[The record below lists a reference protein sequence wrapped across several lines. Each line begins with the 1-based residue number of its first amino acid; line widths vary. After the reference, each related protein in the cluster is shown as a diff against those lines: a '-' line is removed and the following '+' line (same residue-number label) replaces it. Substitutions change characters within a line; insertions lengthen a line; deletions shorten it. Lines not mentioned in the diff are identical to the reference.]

1 LRERRSISGDRSRSG
16 HPKEFRQ
23 MVDQYVPG
31 TCNIGPAEIALRRR
45 VGHTGLIATA
55 VLAAVLLAV
64 DAAPAW
70 RLLLALPAALAA
82 AGYLQAW
89 LRFCAN
95 FGWRGV
101 YNFDTLGHEQR
112 VAAEE
117 ARAQDRRRAVL
128 LGGGSA
134 AIGLAVALLSLLL

>member
-1 LRERRSISGDRSRSG
+1 
-16 HPKEFRQ
+16 

-31 TCNIGPAEIALRRR
+31 TCNIGPAEIAMRRR
-45 VGHTGLIATA
+45 VGHTGLIATV

-70 RLLLALPAALAA
+70 RLLLALPAGLAA

-95 FGWRGV
+95 FGFRGV
-101 YNFDTLGHEQR
+101 YNFDALGHEQR

-117 ARAQDRRRAVL
+117 ARAQDRRRAILV
-128 LGGGSA
+128 GVGSA

>member
-1 LRERRSISGDRSRSG
+1 
-16 HPKEFRQ
+16 

-45 VGHTGLIATA
+45 VGHTGLIATV

-70 RLLLALPAALAA
+70 RLLLAFPAALAA

-101 YNFDTLGHEQR
+101 YNFDALGREQR

-128 LGGGSA
+128 LGVGSA

>member
-1 LRERRSISGDRSRSG
+1 
-16 HPKEFRQ
+16 

-31 TCNIGPAEIALRRR
+31 TCNIGPAEIAMRRR
-45 VGHTGLIATA
+45 VGHAGLIATV

-82 AGYLQAW
+82 VGYLQAW

-95 FGWRGV
+95 FGFRGV
-101 YNFDTLGHEQR
+101 YNFDALGHEQR

-117 ARAQDRRRAVL
+117 ARAQDRRRAILV
-128 LGGGSA
+128 GVGSA

>member
-1 LRERRSISGDRSRSG
+1 
-16 HPKEFRQ
+16 
-23 MVDQYVPG
+23 MTAYVPG
-31 TCNIGPAEIALRRR
+31 ACNIGPAEIARRR
-45 VGHTGLIATA
+45 WVGHAGLVVTVA
-55 VLAAVLLAV
+55 LAAVLLAL

-70 RLLLALPAALAA
+70 RLLLALPASLAA

-89 LRFCAN
+89 LRFCAD

-101 YNFDTLGHEQR
+101 YNFGALGQQEQ

-117 ARAQDRRRAVL
+117 ARAQDRRRAL
-128 LGGGSA
+128 LVGAASG

>member
-1 LRERRSISGDRSRSG
+1 
-16 HPKEFRQ
+16 

-45 VGHTGLIATA
+45 VGHTGLIGTV

-70 RLLLALPAALAA
+70 RLLLALPAALGA

-101 YNFDTLGHEQR
+101 YNFDALGHEQR

-128 LGGGSA
+128 VAVGSA
-134 AIGLAVALLSLLL
+134 ATGLAVALLALLL

>member
-1 LRERRSISGDRSRSG
+1 
-16 HPKEFRQ
+16 

-31 TCNIGPAEIALRRR
+31 TCNIGPAAIAMRRR
-45 VGHTGLIATA
+45 VGHTGLIATV
-55 VLAAVLLAV
+55 VLAAVLLAL

-95 FGWRGV
+95 FGFRGV
-101 YNFDTLGHEQR
+101 YNFDALGHEQR

-117 ARAQDRRRAVL
+117 ARAQDRRRAILV
-128 LGGGSA
+128 GVGSA

>member
-1 LRERRSISGDRSRSG
+1 
-16 HPKEFRQ
+16 

-31 TCNIGPAEIALRRR
+31 SCNIGPAEIARRRR
-45 VGHTGLIATA
+45 VGHAGLIATVA
-55 VLAAVLLAV
+55 LAAILLAL

-70 RLLLALPAALAA
+70 RLALALPASLAA

-89 LRFCAN
+89 LRFCAD

-101 YNFDTLGHEQR
+101 YNFGALGSEER

-117 ARAQDRRRAVL
+117 ARAQDRRRAL
-128 LGGGSA
+128 LVGAASG
-134 AIGLAVALLSLLL
+134 AIGLAVALLALLL

>member
-1 LRERRSISGDRSRSG
+1 
-16 HPKEFRQ
+16 

-31 TCNIGPAEIALRRR
+31 TCNIGPAEIAVRRR
-45 VGHTGLIATA
+45 VGHTGLIATV

-95 FGWRGV
+95 FGFRGV
-101 YNFDTLGHEQR
+101 YNFDALGHEQR

-117 ARAQDRRRAVL
+117 ARAQDRRRAILV
-128 LGGGSA
+128 GVGSA

>member
-1 LRERRSISGDRSRSG
+1 
-16 HPKEFRQ
+16 
-23 MVDQYVPG
+23 MVDQYMPG
-31 TCNIGPAEIALRRR
+31 ACNIGPAEIARRRR
-45 VGHTGLIATA
+45 VGHAGVIATVA
-55 VLAAVLLAV
+55 LAAALLAL

-70 RLLLALPAALAA
+70 RLLLALPASLAA

-89 LRFCAN
+89 LRFCAD

-101 YNFDTLGHEQR
+101 YNFGTLGHQER

-117 ARAQDRRRAVL
+117 ARAQDRRRAL
-128 LGGGSA
+128 LVGAASG

>member
-1 LRERRSISGDRSRSG
+1 
-16 HPKEFRQ
+16 

-112 VAAEE
+112 VAAAE

>member
-1 LRERRSISGDRSRSG
+1 
-16 HPKEFRQ
+16 

-31 TCNIGPAEIALRRR
+31 TCNIGPAEIAMRRR
-45 VGHTGLIATA
+45 VGHTGLIATV

-95 FGWRGV
+95 FGFRGV
-101 YNFDTLGHEQR
+101 YNFDALGHEQR

-117 ARAQDRRRAVL
+117 ARAQDRRRAILV
-128 LGGGSA
+128 GVGSA